1 MFEQSL
7 YEQPSAPTSSEG
19 SDLFKNYEIKT
30 WEKSSRLYKILGVS
44 AIGNILAI
52 LIVAQTSLLTMKGCD
67 SPLVGRVCSVLD
79 VVYVSS
85 MLFGTDREYVDA
97 AYDDTKIGDSEITFV
112 DVTGVTPPLSYPEG
126 YFQLANPDQFQPGM
140 DPSMTAMNTYPG
152 MDLSN
157 GATSMPLPPP
167 SGNLLDTPP
176 VLPPSNP
183 NAITGELP
191 SFDTGTTSSY
201 KPPRPRRTPRVNP
214 NAGELPDIDDNAVAG
229 STKPKPSPSPS
240 PTPELPKAMTSEEI
254 QATVI
259 NKKPLVDFADD
270 VATKWETKEVDLNQ
284 PFTVVLNGVLA
295 ADGSL
300 DLKTSKFDVAKQ
312 KGDQKMI
319 DVGKA
324 ALEALG
330 KSGYLTYLKN
340 LNVDKFV
347 ATLVQDDQQITVVIT
362 SAQKTPE
369 VAKTVASGLGVAL
382 TVGKSITQEGSDERI
397 LLNSA
402 KVTAEGKNFV
412 MNFAIPKPIAQEMI
426 NRKLKEASAKKAT
439 QSKPSGNNPTKA
451 EDKTAGI

>member
-1 MFEQSL
+1 MFEQSF
-7 YEQPSAPTSSEG
+7 YQQQPIPTPMEG
-19 SDLFKNYEIKT
+19 GELFKHYELKS
-30 WEKSSRLYKILGVS
+30 WERSSRLYKILGIS
-44 AIGNILAI
+44 AIGNILAL

-97 AYDDTKIGDSEITFV
+97 AYDDTRIADSEITFV
-112 DVTGVTPPLSYPEG
+112 DVTGVAPPLSYPEG
-126 YFQLANPDQFQPGM
+126 YFQLANPEQFQA
-140 DPSMTAMNTYPG
+140 SME
-152 MDLSN
+152 
-157 GATSMPLPPP
+157 PLNNLGFNNLPDIDVGGGSPFPP

-176 VLPPSNP
+176 VLPRSNP
-183 NAITGELP
+183 NAVSGDLP
-191 SFDTGTTSSY
+191 SFDNGSTSSY
-201 KPPRPRRTPRVNP
+201 KPPRPRTTPRVKNP
-214 NAGELPDIDDNAVAG
+214 SGLPDIDENDVAEV
-229 STKPKPSPSPS
+229 KPS
-240 PTPELPKAMTSEEI
+240 PTPTLQPLPSPMTSDAI
-254 QATVI
+254 KAVDI

-270 VATKWETKEVDLNQ
+270 VAAKWETKEVDLNQ

-295 ADGSL
+295 PDGSL
-300 DLKTSKFDVAKQ
+300 DLKASKFDVAKQ

-340 LNVDKFV
+340 LNVDKFS
-347 ATLVQDDQQITVVIT
+347 ATLIQDDEQITVVIT
-362 SAQKTPE
+362 SGQKTPE
-369 VAKTVASGLGVAL
+369 AAKTVASGLGLAIS
-382 TVGKSITQEGSDERI
+382 VGKQVTEDPSDERT

-426 NRKLKEASAKKAT
+426 NRKLKESSAKKAS
-439 QSKPSGNNPTKA
+439 QPKPSGINPTKA
-451 EDKTAGI
+451 ADKSAGK

>member
-7 YEQPSAPTSSEG
+7 YQQQPVPTPSEG
-19 SDLFKNYEIKT
+19 SNLFKNYELRN
-30 WEKSSRLYKILGVS
+30 WDSGSRLYKILAAS
-44 AIGNILAI
+44 AVVNLFAL
-52 LIVAQTSLLTMKGCD
+52 LIFAQTSLLTMKGCD

-85 MLFGTDREYVDA
+85 LLFGTDREYIDA

-112 DVTGVTPPLSYPEG
+112 DVSGVTPPLSYPEG
-126 YFQLANPDQFQPGM
+126 YFQLANPDTFQASI
-140 DPSMTAMNTYPG
+140 DPMSNMGFDSSLPDMNIGRGSPF
-152 MDLSN
+152 
-157 GATSMPLPPP
+157 PPS

-176 VLPPSNP
+176 VLPRSNP
-183 NAITGELP
+183 NVISGNLP
-191 SFDTGTTSSY
+191 SFGNDSGSSY
-201 KPPRPRRTPRVNP
+201 TPPRPRKTPRIRPNP
-214 NAGELPDIDDNAVAG
+214 SGLDNSIDDNAVVAQ
-229 STKPKPSPSPS
+229 TKPSPS
-240 PTPELPKAMTSEEI
+240 PTPTPALPKAMTSEEI
-254 QATVI
+254 QATAI

-270 VATKWETKEVDLNQ
+270 VATRWETKEIDLNQ
-284 PFTVVLNGVLA
+284 PFTVVLNGSLA

-312 KGDQKMI
+312 KGDPKMI

-347 ATLVQDDQQITVVIT
+347 ATLVQDDDQITVLIT

-369 VAKTVASGLGVAL
+369 VAKTIASGLGLAI
-382 TVGKSITQEGSDERI
+382 TVGKQITQDPSDERT

-402 KVTAEGKNFV
+402 KVTAEGKSFI
-412 MNFAIPKPIAQEMI
+412 MNFAIPKPIAQEI
-426 NRKLKEASAKKAT
+426 ITRKLKEASAKKAT
-439 QSKPSGNNPTKA
+439 LPKPNGNNVTKGA
-451 EDKTAGI
+451 DRTASN